1 MGALDKDGLAERT
14 RFALVGAAG
23 YIAPRHMK
31 AMKDLGV
38 HLAAAFDPTD
48 SVGVLDRYFPDT
60 DFFVEFERFERH
72 LDALRDAGNEIDYV
86 SICSPNHL
94 HDDHCRFALGAGM
107 DVICEK
113 PLVLNPENVDGL
125 ASAQAQ
131 SGRRINTIMQL
142 RLHPEIMEL
151 KERVARQPTRI
162 HDVDLTYL
170 TPRGPW
176 YHVSWKGDVSKSGG
190 IMTNIGIHLFDLL
203 VFIFGGLR
211 RSCLH
216 LCDAERAAGYLE
228 FDRARVR
235 WFISVNRGDISQL
248 CNTDRATYRSISVDG
263 SEIDLSNGFDDL
275 HTKSYREILAGRGFG
290 LDVVRSSIELVAQL
304 RTMKPVPRRGDQH
317 PFLSV
322 ARFAA

>member
-1 MGALDKDGLAERT
+1 
-14 RFALVGAAG
+14 
-23 YIAPRHMK
+23 MK

-48 SVGVLDRYFPDT
+48 SVGVLDRYYPDT

-72 LDALRDAGNEIDYV
+72 LDALRDAGKKIDYV

-94 HDDHCRFALGAGM
+94 HDAHCRFALGAGM

-142 RLHPEIMEL
+142 RLHPDVMEL

-203 VFIFGGLR
+203 VFVFGGLR

-216 LCDAERAAGYLE
+216 LRDAERAAGYLE

-235 WFISVNRGDISQL
+235 WFISVNRSDISQL
-248 CNTDRATYRSISVDG
+248 CNTDRPTYRSISVDG
-263 SEIDLSNGFDDL
+263 CEIDLSNGFDDL
-275 HTKSYREILAGRGFG
+275 HTKSYREILTGRGFG
-290 LDVVRSSIELVAQL
+290 LDVVRPSIELVARL
-304 RTMKPVPRRGDQH
+304 RTMKPIPRHGDQH